1 MKLNIPKVYVI
12 HYTKLINRKQTIID
26 QFNDISNL
34 EFINEFDKEELT
46 QDILNKFYLPS
57 NDEWNKK
64 VSPLWNPYIH
74 RFRILNDAEISCT
87 IKHILAIKK
96 VAENGDAFIIEDDLL
111 LKPNFTNDFNIM
123 MSELPNDWDVVIV
136 GSGCNLH
143 ANNIIEGKKFYKAP
157 NPATRC
163 LDSYLLS
170 QKAAIKIMETIIP
183 FQLVSDW
190 EIAYHLYI
198 HNLNTY
204 WLEPSPCFQGS
215 ESGAYKSTLR

>member
-12 HYTKLINRKQTIID
+12 HYTKLEDRKEKIIE
-26 QFNDISNL
+26 QFSNFANL
-34 EFINEFDKEELT
+34 EFVNEYDKDELT
-46 QDILNKFYLPS
+46 TEILNSFYYPS
-57 NDEWNKK
+57 SDEWIKK
-64 VSPLWNPYIH
+64 VSLWSPQVHNFRVLNP
-74 RFRILNDAEISCT
+74 AEISCT

-111 LKPNFTNDFNIM
+111 LKEHFIEDFNSMI
-123 MSELPNDWDVVIV
+123 SDLPNDWDLIMV

-143 ANNIIEGKKFYKAP
+143 ADNITNDKKFYKAK

-163 LDSYLLS
+163 LDSYLIS
-170 QKAAIKIMETIIP
+170 QKAAQKIIDTIIP

-190 EIAYHLYI
+190 EVAYHIYL
-198 HNLNTY
+198 HNLTTY

-215 ESGAYKSTLR
+215 ESGTYKSTLR